1 LQQSVYLQNI
11 PSLVIFDGY
20 ESSLAEILYHFP
32 KPGASDQ
39 YTEPILQVGSKERKI
54 LPEIRTRIQKL

>member
-1 LQQSVYLQNI
+1 MLQQSVYLQNI

-32 KPGASDQ
+32 KPGRTVSTQSQ
-39 YTEPILQVGSKERKI
+39 YYQGGS
-54 LPEIRTRIQKL
+54 